1 MSNTPSVYEELNPLR
16 GLLGPEQYLVRQLGH
31 ESTRAA
37 YTAAARN
44 AMNLAFQTA
53 EALSRI
59 SPYEATDVPL
69 SLWEPSPTG
78 VGPRLAAR
86 MAAANPAAIPMT
98 APSTRLAEQLAMIPM
113 ALPPGR
119 ARGAAGAAQAPPRTF
134 RVSPEGVVEEAAPA
148 AAAGGKKGYEFL
160 RGWKAMKGEWS
171 RLGEEALAA
180 GKKPGYLGRGLK
192 SLKAGASKGV
202 GLKGGLALIAA
213 EALARGMVV
222 PALSETGHGQA
233 ARAVQ
238 SAFNPAAMLVASLIG
253 PEAIPV
259 AMAIMGLKGWFL
271 DKPLNAPPS
280 LQKRIDTTM
289 AWLEENAD
297 PSISGPAKAQ
307 YELLKSYYQKL
318 GLWNDERRA
327 QVIQTVLE
335 PALQEAIAQ
344 AAKPQAAPPDA
355 LAAQALIASALAPYA
370 QRAAERQIQLAG
382 GGPYDR
388 QIAALAGQLADWTAL
403 AQAATPVLADIQSRI
418 DEMQR
423 QLARGGGAGTVLE
436 QILAG
441 QGAGGTSLIP
451 VG

>member
-1 MSNTPSVYEELNPLR
+1 MSQTPSVYEELNPLR
-16 GLLGPEQYLVRQLGH
+16 GLLGPEQYTVRQLGH
-31 ESTRAA
+31 EGTRAA

-44 AMNLAFQTA
+44 AMNLASQTA

-59 SPYEATDVPL
+59 SPYEATDAPL
-69 SLWEPSPTG
+69 SLWQPSATG
-78 VGPRLAAR
+78 IGPRLAAR

-119 ARGAAGAAQAPPRTF
+119 ARGAAGAASAPPRTF
-134 RVSPEGVVEEAAPA
+134 RVSPEGVVEEGAPA
-148 AAAGGKKGYEFL
+148 AAAGGKRGYEFL
-160 RGWKAMKGEWS
+160 RGWKAMKGEWG
-171 RLGEEALAA
+171 RLGEEAVAA

-192 SLKAGASKGV
+192 SLQAGWSKGL
-202 GLKGGLALIAA
+202 GGKGFVALTAADILAHQI
-213 EALARGMVV
+213 GV
-222 PALSETGHGQA
+222 PALSESGHGQA
-233 ARAVQ
+233 ARALQ
-238 SAFNPAAMLVASLIG
+238 QAFHPAAQLFFLLG
-253 PEAIPV
+253 PEAGLA

-344 AAKPQAAPPDA
+344 AATPKATPPDA

-423 QLARGGGAGTVLE
+423 QQARGDGAGTVLE

-441 QGAGGTSLIP
+441 QGAGTTPLIP